1 MYLEGHPDTTKLA
14 FRAKFPDFKVYA
26 SNPDELEDLVQ
37 GTRQFMLDYKLGQ
50 VFQKYQ
56 RQYGTTE
63 SVDLV
68 NKMQTELGALIQ
80 SYSRGNDINIV
91 ESWRDRVNWVR
102 QRKAARRNDELL
114 GYPFGIPSLDTEL
127 GGIQAP
133 DLITVVA
140 RQGEFKTWMSLF
152 FAVQA
157 ALHGGKVMYVSLEMS
172 HEQLSFRIDTLLSR
186 MLAKDHSEYF
196 KEAFSNTGLMMGSV
210 DIREYARF
218 ARRSR
223 KYVQKGI
230 VIPEPNDSAKVAQF
244 KAKVEEHGPDV
255 AFYDYFGLSMGDN
268 ARVEN
273 WVEAANMSR
282 GFKQICIQ
290 YNIPIVLNAQA
301 NRAAA
306 ESKEGPQLSQIAM
319 TDSLGRDSDRVFA
332 LRLSRGEL
340 TLYVRKNRFG
350 PENQRIRFDL
360 DIDKGVID
368 EIVRGRRPSNYRDE
382 EVPEAEEE

>member
-1 MYLEGHPDTTKLA
+1 
-14 FRAKFPDFKVYA
+14 
-26 SNPDELEDLVQ
+26 
-37 GTRQFMLDYKLGQ
+37 
-50 VFQKYQ
+50 
-56 RQYGTTE
+56 
-63 SVDLV
+63 
-68 NKMQTELGALIQ
+68 
-80 SYSRGNDINIV
+80 
-91 ESWRDRVNWVR
+91 
-102 QRKAARRNDELL
+102 
-114 GYPFGIPSLDTEL
+114 
-127 GGIQAP
+127 
-133 DLITVVA
+133 
-140 RQGEFKTWMSLF
+140 
-152 FAVQA
+152 
-157 ALHGGKVMYVSLEMS
+157 
-172 HEQLSFRIDTLLSR
+172 
-186 MLAKDHSEYF
+186 
-196 KEAFSNTGLMMGSV
+196 MMGSV